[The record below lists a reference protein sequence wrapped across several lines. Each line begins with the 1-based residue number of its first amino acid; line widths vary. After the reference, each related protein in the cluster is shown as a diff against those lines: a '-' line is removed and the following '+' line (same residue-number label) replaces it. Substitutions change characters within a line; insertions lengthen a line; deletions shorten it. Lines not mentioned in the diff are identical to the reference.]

1 LRTRAPT
8 ITADQDADNDPEGIK
23 KMNAIRLL
31 EKDHRKV
38 ESLFDRYRT
47 ASDGKRE
54 IVGDIT
60 RELSIHMVAEEK
72 EFYPIIRKAIPE
84 GESLVEEAVKEHQE
98 AKGLLAEL
106 AKLDLGTFDMDAK
119 VATLRR
125 AIEHH
130 VKDEEEEIFP
140 KVAKALGTKRVD
152 ELGSRIERAK
162 KTAPTRPERAAAAHS
177 PGTSLT
183 GTASAAA
190 DRLANYFSPQ
200 ERKPARKSSL
210 SSHTRSP
217 RAGQSRAISA
227 KSRSSKTKPSIA
239 ARSSKSV
246 ARKAKRR

>member
-1 LRTRAPT
+1 
-8 ITADQDADNDPEGIK
+8 
-23 KMNAIRLL
+23 MNAIRLL
-31 EKDHRKV
+31 ENDHRKV
-38 ESLFDRYRT
+38 EGLFERYRT
-47 ASDGKRE
+47 TSDGKRE
-54 IVGDIT
+54 IVEGIA
-60 RELSIHMVAEEK
+60 RELSIHMAAEEK
-72 EFYPIIRKAIPE
+72 EFYPVIRTAIPD
-84 GESLVEEAVKEHQE
+84 GASLVRDAVKEHQE

-119 VATLRR
+119 VATLRK

-162 KTAPTRPERAAAAHS
+162 KSAPTRPDPAAAAHS

-183 GTASAAA
+183 GTAWAAA

-200 ERKPARKSSL
+200 ERKPAPKGSV
-210 SSHTRSP
+210 SSHPASP
-217 RAGQSRAISA
+217 KAGRPRKLSA
-227 KSRSSKTKPSIA
+227 KSRSSKTKPSIS

-246 ARKAKRR
+246 ARNAKHR

>member
-1 LRTRAPT
+1 
-8 ITADQDADNDPEGIK
+8 
-23 KMNAIRLL
+23 MNAIRLL
-31 EKDHRKV
+31 ENDHRKV
-38 ESLFDRYRT
+38 EGLFERYRAT
-47 ASDGKRE
+47 SDGKRE

-60 RELSIHMVAEEK
+60 RELSIHMAAEEK
-72 EFYPIIRKAIPE
+72 EFYPAIRTLISD
-84 GESLVEEAVKEHQE
+84 GESLVRDAVKEHQE

-106 AKLDLGTFDMDAK
+106 AKLDLGFDMDAK
-119 VATLRR
+119 VATLRK

-140 KVAKALGTKRVD
+140 KLAKALGTKRVD

-162 KTAPTRPERAAAAHS
+162 KSAPTRPERAAAVHS

-227 KSRSSKTKPSIA
+227 KSRSSKTKPSIS

>member
-1 LRTRAPT
+1 
-8 ITADQDADNDPEGIK
+8 
-23 KMNAIRLL
+23 MNAIRLL
-31 EKDHRKV
+31 ENDHRKV
-38 ESLFDRYRT
+38 EGLFERYRT

-60 RELSIHMVAEEK
+60 RELSIHMAAEEK
-72 EFYPIIRKAIPE
+72 EFYPAIRTSIPD
-84 GESLVEEAVKEHQE
+84 GESLVRDAVKEHQE

-152 ELGSRIERAK
+152 EIGSRIERAK
-162 KTAPTRPERAAAAHS
+162 KSAPTRPERAAAVHS

-217 RAGQSRAISA
+217 RAGQSRAAA
-227 KSRSSKTKPSIA
+227 KSRSSNTKPSIS

>member
-1 LRTRAPT
+1 
-8 ITADQDADNDPEGIK
+8 
-23 KMNAIRLL
+23 MNAIRLL
-31 EKDHRKV
+31 ENDHRQV
-38 ESLFDRYRT
+38 EGLFERYRVT
-47 ASDGKRE
+47 TDGKRE
-54 IVGDIT
+54 IVEGIA
-60 RELSIHMVAEEK
+60 RELSIHMAAEEK
-72 EFYPIIRKAIPE
+72 EFYPVIRTAIPD
-84 GESLVEEAVKEHQE
+84 GKSLVRDAVKEHQE

-119 VATLRR
+119 VATLRK

-162 KTAPTRPERAAAAHS
+162 KSAPTRPDPAAAVHS

-183 GTASAAA
+183 GTVSAAA

-200 ERKPARKSSL
+200 ERKPARKNSV
-210 SSHTRSP
+210 SSHPASP
-217 RAGQSRAISA
+217 KAGRPERFCQVS
-227 KSRSSKTKPSIA
+227 SSKTKPSIS

-246 ARKAKRR
+246 ARKAKHR

>member
-1 LRTRAPT
+1 
-8 ITADQDADNDPEGIK
+8 
-23 KMNAIRLL
+23 MNAIRLL
-31 EKDHRKV
+31 ENDHRKV
-38 ESLFDRYRT
+38 EGLFERYRAT
-47 ASDGKRE
+47 SDGRRE
-54 IVGDIT
+54 IVEGIA
-60 RELSIHMVAEEK
+60 RELSIHMAAEEK
-72 EFYPIIRKAIPE
+72 EFYPVIRTAISD
-84 GESLVEEAVKEHQE
+84 GESLVRDAVKEHQE

-119 VATLRR
+119 VATLRK

-162 KTAPTRPERAAAAHS
+162 KSAPTRPDPAAAVHS

-200 ERKPARKSSL
+200 ERKPARKNSA
-210 SSHTRSP
+210 SSHPASP
-217 RAGQSRAISA
+217 KAGRPRKVSA
-227 KSRSSKTKPSIA
+227 KSRSSKTKPSIS

-246 ARKAKRR
+246 ARKAKHR

>member
-1 LRTRAPT
+1 MIGKGLKT
-8 ITADQDADNDPEGIK
+8 
-23 KMNAIRLL
+23 MNAIRLL
-31 EKDHRKV
+31 ENDHRKV
-38 ESLFDRYRT
+38 EGLFDRYRT
-47 ASDGKRE
+47 ASDGKRQ
-54 IVGDIT
+54 IVEDIT
-60 RELSIHMVAEEK
+60 RELSIHMAAEEK
-72 EFYPIIRKAIPE
+72 EFYPVIRTAIPD
-84 GESLVEEAVKEHQE
+84 GKSLVQDAVKEHQE

-119 VATLRR
+119 VATLRK

-162 KTAPTRPERAAAAHS
+162 KSAPTRPEPGAAAHS

-190 DRLANYFSPQ
+190 DRLTNYFSPE

-217 RAGQSRAISA
+217 KAGQSRAVSA
-227 KSRSSKTKPSIA
+227 KSRSSKTKVSIS

-246 ARKAKRR
+246 ARKAKHR